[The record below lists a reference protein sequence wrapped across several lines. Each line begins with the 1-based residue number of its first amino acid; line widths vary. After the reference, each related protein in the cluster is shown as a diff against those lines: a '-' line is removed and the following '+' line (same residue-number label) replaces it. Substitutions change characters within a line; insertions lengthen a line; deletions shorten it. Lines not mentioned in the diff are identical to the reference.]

1 MEDAIGV
8 FGLLLYAAIILLF
21 VAVGWKIYEKAD
33 QPGWAVLVPI
43 YNFYVLLKVVGRPGW
58 WLLLLLVPIVNFVV
72 AIMVNIDLAKSFGK
86 DWLYGLGITFL
97 GVVFLPML
105 AFGSA
110 TYQGPSAGQEASQV
124 SLT

>member
-8 FGLLLYAAIILLF
+8 FGLLLYAAIILFF
-21 VAVGWKIYEKAD
+21 VAVGWKILEKAD
-33 QPGWAVLVPI
+33 QPGWAVLIPI
-43 YNFYVLLKVVGRPGW
+43 YNIYVLLNVVGRPGW
-58 WLLLLLVPIVNFVV
+58 WLILFLVPIVNFVV
-72 AIMVNIDLAKSFGK
+72 AIMLNIDLAKSFGK

-97 GVVFLPML
+97 GIVFLPML

-110 TYQGPSAGQEASQV
+110 TYQGPSAGQEAGQV